1 MTIQAHNEAQA
12 KAQASPERP
21 APLTLEQMRI
31 DIARLVNEAPE
42 ELENDDN
49 LLDWGLDSMR
59 IFNVSVEWNKTGIE
73 LRFADLA
80 ETPTLSG
87 WWEIVQRQ
95 QHDLAGGKNLLA
107 TAERSTTTGHSTMA
121 NKSNSEDTA

>member
-1 MTIQAHNEAQA
+1 MTTQTQIQA
-12 KAQASPERP
+12 P

-31 DIARLVNEAPE
+31 DIARLVNEVPE

-59 IFNVSVEWNKTGIE
+59 IFNVSVEWNKTGLE

-80 ETPTLSG
+80 ETPTLAG

-95 QHDLAGGKNLLA
+95 QRDLAAGKDLFA
-107 TAERSTTTGHSTMA
+107 MA
-121 NKSNSEDTA
+121 NDTGEAR

>member
-1 MTIQAHNEAQA
+1 MITPTHTAL
-12 KAQASPERP
+12 
-21 APLTLEQMRI
+21 LTLEQMRL

-80 ETPTLSG
+80 ENPTLAG
-87 WWEIVQRQ
+87 WWQIVQRQ
-95 QHDLAGGKNLLA
+95 QRDLAAGKDLLA
-107 TAERSTTTGHSTMA
+107 ATNDTGTA
-121 NKSNSEDTA
+121 

>member
-1 MTIQAHNEAQA
+1 MTAHVKIQAETQ
-12 KAQASPERP
+12 
-21 APLTLEQMRI
+21 APLTLDQMHI

-42 ELENDDN
+42 ALELDDN

-59 IFNVSVEWNKTGIE
+59 IFNVSVEWNKTGLE

-80 ETPTLSG
+80 ETPTLND

-95 QHDLAGGKNLLA
+95 QRDLAAGKDLLA
-107 TAERSTTTGHSTMA
+107 MA
-121 NKSNSEDTA
+121 NAAGGAR

>member
-1 MTIQAHNEAQA
+1 MTTHVKTQA
-12 KAQASPERP
+12 KTQAETQ

-42 ELENDDN
+42 ELDNDDN

-59 IFNVSVEWNKTGIE
+59 IFNVSVEWNKTGLE

-80 ETPTLSG
+80 ETPTLNG

-95 QHDLAGGKNLLA
+95 QRDLAAGKDLLA
-107 TAERSTTTGHSTMA
+107 ASSTEGKA
-121 NKSNSEDTA
+121 

>member
-1 MTIQAHNEAQA
+1 MTTPTHT
-12 KAQASPERP
+12 
-21 APLTLEQMRI
+21 APLTLEQMRL

-59 IFNVSVEWNKTGIE
+59 IFNVSVEWNKTGLE

-80 ETPTLSG
+80 ETPTLAG
-87 WWEIVQRQ
+87 WWRIVQRQ
-95 QHDLAGGKNLLA
+95 QSDLAAGKDLLA
-107 TAERSTTTGHSTMA
+107 AANDTGTA
-121 NKSNSEDTA
+121 

>member
-1 MTIQAHNEAQA
+1 MTTQTQIQA
-12 KAQASPERP
+12 P

-31 DIARLVNEAPE
+31 DIARLVNEIPE

-59 IFNVSVEWNKTGIE
+59 IFNVSVEWNKTGLE

-80 ETPTLSG
+80 ETPTLAG

-95 QHDLAGGKNLLA
+95 QRDLAAGKDLFA
-107 TAERSTTTGHSTMA
+107 MA
-121 NKSNSEDTA
+121 NDTGEAR

>member
-1 MTIQAHNEAQA
+1 MTTQVKTQAETQ
-12 KAQASPERP
+12 

-42 ELENDDN
+42 ELDNDDN

-59 IFNVSVEWNKTGIE
+59 IFNVSVEWNKTGLE

-80 ETPTLSG
+80 ETPTLNG

-95 QHDLAGGKNLLA
+95 QRDLAAGKDLLA
-107 TAERSTTTGHSTMA
+107 ASSTEGKA
-121 NKSNSEDTA
+121 

>member
-87 WWEIVQRQ
+87 
-95 QHDLAGGKNLLA
+95 GK
-107 TAERSTTTGHSTMA
+107 
-121 NKSNSEDTA
+121 

>member
-1 MTIQAHNEAQA
+1 MTTQVKTQAETQA
-12 KAQASPERP
+12 L
-21 APLTLEQMRI
+21 LTLEQMRI

-42 ELENDDN
+42 ELDHDDN

-59 IFNVSVEWNKTGIE
+59 IFNVSVEWNKTGLE

-80 ETPTLSG
+80 ETPTLNG

-95 QHDLAGGKNLLA
+95 QRDFAAGKDLLA
-107 TAERSTTTGHSTMA
+107 ASSTEGKA
-121 NKSNSEDTA
+121 

>member
-1 MTIQAHNEAQA
+1 MTTHVNIQAETQA
-12 KAQASPERP
+12 ETQ

-42 ELENDDN
+42 ELELDDN

-59 IFNVSVEWNKTGIE
+59 IFNVSVEWNKTGLE

-80 ETPTLSG
+80 ETPTLDG

-95 QHDLAGGKNLLA
+95 QRDLAAGKDLLA
-107 TAERSTTTGHSTMA
+107 MA
-121 NKSNSEDTA
+121 NAAGGAR

>member
-1 MTIQAHNEAQA
+1 MTTDTHTQ
-12 KAQASPERP
+12 
-21 APLTLEQMRI
+21 LTLAQMRL

-42 ELENDDN
+42 ELDNDDN

-80 ETPTLSG
+80 ETPTLAG
-87 WWEIVQRQ
+87 WWAIVQRQ
-95 QHDLAGGKNLLA
+95 QADLAAGKDLQ
-107 TAERSTTTGHSTMA
+107 SMA
-121 NKSNSEDTA
+121 ANTEDNA

>member
-1 MTIQAHNEAQA
+1 MTM
-12 KAQASPERP
+12 ASQTRDQNP

-42 ELENDDN
+42 ELEDADN

-59 IFNVSVEWNKTGIE
+59 IFNVSVAWNKTGLE

-80 ETPTLSG
+80 EAPTLAG
-87 WWEIVQRQ
+87 WWQIVQRQ
-95 QHDLAGGKNLLA
+95 QADLAAGKDLLA
-107 TAERSTTTGHSTMA
+107 TADGANTLEPTSTGA
-121 NKSNSEDTA
+121 KD